1 VVVHIRIW
9 IGISLFNISFGYIN
23 MIDIKNVLEV
33 INKLLVLPIAII
45 TFVVLMYIILY
56 LWKKDQ
62 DIIRS
67 RIFLKYCEMKNA
79 FILLAAFAFILIL
92 HVALIYIP
100 NFLSSNSLLFIDD
113 LQRILGL
120 VLILI
125 LITFVYFIYRSIIG
139 SRSGLD

>member
-1 VVVHIRIW
+1 
-9 IGISLFNISFGYIN
+9 

-33 INKLLVLPIAII
+33 INELLVLPIAII
-45 TFVVLMYIILY
+45 TFVVLIHITIY
-56 LWKKDQ
+56 LWKKDP

-67 RIFLKYCEMKNA
+67 RIFLKYGEIKKA
-79 FILLAAFAFILIL
+79 FLLLAAFAFVLIL

-100 NFLSSNSLLFIDD
+100 HFLISNSLIFIDD

-125 LITFVYFIYRSIIG
+125 LVTFVYFIYKSIIG

>member
-1 VVVHIRIW
+1 
-9 IGISLFNISFGYIN
+9 

-33 INKLLVLPIAII
+33 INELLVLPIAII
-45 TFVVLMYIILY
+45 TFVVLIYITIY
-56 LWKKDQ
+56 LWKKDP

-67 RIFLKYCEMKNA
+67 RIFLKYCEMKKA

-92 HVALIYIP
+92 HVALIYMP
-100 NFLSSNSLLFIDD
+100 HFFPSNSLLFIED

-125 LITFVYFIYRSIIG
+125 LMTFVYFIYRSIIG
-139 SRSGLD
+139 SRSLTQ